1 MLHLF
6 ATTQQHATW
15 DKANLLLLQQK
26 IPFQWRLRAWDK
38 VPESHHL
45 LRLKITRE
53 LLAAILTSHLPI
65 SGQYSVGGN
74 NSSSPVLR
82 GGGK

>member
-26 IPFQWRLRAWDK
+26 IPFNGDYALGTTFQNPRISL
-38 VPESHHL
+38 S
-45 LRLKITRE
+45 
-53 LLAAILTSHLPI
+53 LTS
-65 SGQYSVGGN
+65 
-74 NSSSPVLR
+74 SSELNILQRASSARTRNRPDTGSESAVIVSS
-82 GGGK
+82 

>member
-26 IPFQWRLRAWDK
+26 IPFNGDYAPVTMFPNSRGLRLR
-38 VPESHHL
+38 
-45 LRLKITRE
+45 
-53 LLAAILTSHLPI
+53 
-65 SGQYSVGGN
+65 
-74 NSSSPVLR
+74 
-82 GGGK
+82 